1 MANKH
6 VNLDSLFTSIAD
18 AIREQSGNT
27 EQIIADN
34 FPEEIKQLKGKGE
47 DVTEELAEQDN
58 IIALMQ
64 EAIGNKTAGAAEPFA
79 FITVTYPEGSICTCT
94 DGTKTLT
101 AKNTD
106 GTYVFCVPYAA
117 TWTVTRTD
125 PEDSI
130 KTKSQIVEIV
140 EEGQFENV
148 NLAILVLF
156 DGGAIQSLSV
166 GNKVTTA
173 PTVDSVISYDVSGS
187 ATSWSC
193 GSILTDERI
202 DLTEYKTLCVYV
214 SERIIHNSYA
224 DGFILVDN
232 DRNTQVYN
240 YGNIPNNFIS
250 VGELLVTGVNSLDIS
265 ELNTSYYIGV
275 GFANNCKFEITKIWL
290 E

>member
-6 VNLDSLFTSIAD
+6 INLDSLFTSIAD

-64 EAIGNKTAGAAEPFA
+64 EAIGNKTAGATEPFA

-117 TWTVTRTD
+117 TWTVTSTN
-125 PEDSI
+125 PEDNT
-130 KTKSQIVEIV
+130 KTKSQDVEIV
-140 EEGQFENV
+140 EEGQFESVTLSYKLYLIQNGV
-148 NLAILVLF
+148 VSEILGSF
-156 DGGAIQSLSV
+156 S
-166 GNKVTTA
+166 N
-173 PTVDSVISYDVSGS
+173 IS
-187 ATSWSC
+187 T
-193 GSILTDERI
+193 TDEAAIYITRSDSSGYGGSTTSNSEKEVDANDYESLKFLAKGKARDQYGGI
-202 DLTEYKTLCVYV
+202 ACTFGGSELKFIPGDETV
-214 SERIIHNSYA
+214 SEYTEFH
-224 DGFILVDN
+224 
-232 DRNTQVYN
+232 
-240 YGNIPNNFIS
+240 
-250 VGELLVTGVNSLDIS
+250 LDIS
-265 ELNTSYYIGV
+265 AVDTATVQLEVVARNGTSKLYV
-275 GFANNCKFEITKIWL
+275 SDMWL